1 MYSDTGAQQ
10 TDSSA
15 PPRSGQEGFVY
26 KPPKHIELTREQR
39 ARVLATAA
47 NFVTHAVA
55 RRKVEQAYD
64 LAAPSLRGGLTRAQW
79 RTGTIPVVP
88 FPVEQA
94 RWRLEYSDEDAIGL
108 QVLLMPTAKSRL
120 RPELFNMELAPAGR
134 GAKQRFLVTSWVPSG
149 MAGGGAPAPASAGTG
164 GLPDLGSGFEGQARL
179 DSRWL
184 VVPFLLLAIVPL
196 VVVGFFLRNWR
207 RGRRAAAE
215 YASSVPPRELPE
227 LRR

>member
-1 MYSDTGAQQ
+1 
-10 TDSSA
+10 
-15 PPRSGQEGFVY
+15 
-26 KPPKHIELTREQR
+26 LTRAQR

-88 FPVEQA
+88 FPVGEA

-108 QVLLMPTAKSRL
+108 QVLLMPAPKSRL
-120 RPELFNMELAPAGR
+120 RPELFDMELAPFGR
-134 GAKQRFLVTSWVPSG
+134 GANEKFLVTSWTPRGVAGAGASAPS
-149 MAGGGAPAPASAGTG
+149 SAGTG
-164 GLPDLGSGFEGQARL
+164 GVPNLGSSYEGQARL
-179 DSRWL
+179 GSRWL
-184 VVPFLLLAIVPL
+184 LVPLLLFALVPL
-196 VVVGFFLRNWR
+196 VVVGFFVRSSL

-215 YASSVPPRELPE
+215 YAASSPARDLPQ